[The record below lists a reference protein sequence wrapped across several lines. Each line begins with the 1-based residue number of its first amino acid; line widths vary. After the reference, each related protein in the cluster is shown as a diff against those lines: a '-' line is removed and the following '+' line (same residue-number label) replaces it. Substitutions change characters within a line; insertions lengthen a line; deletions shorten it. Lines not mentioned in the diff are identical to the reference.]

1 MRRVT
6 SGMGSF
12 LISPN
17 CELAMCQSEQ
27 VGNIPS
33 VCVTGSRHSQIRTI
47 IVGTVHSIL
56 QETRNPWFG
65 SRLEFPLQLVV
76 AVRQVAA
83 VTRPADSH
91 TELERKVTRHV

>member
-1 MRRVT
+1 MSRYVMRRVT
-6 SGMGSF
+6 SGMVSF

-33 VCVTGSRHSQIRTI
+33 VCVTGSRHSQIHAI
-47 IVGTVHSIL
+47 IVGSVHSIL

-76 AVRQVAA
+76 ASAPGGGR
-83 VTRPADSH
+83 D
-91 TELERKVTRHV
+91 